1 MKTTFSMTAAK
12 TAVGIAIVVAAAA
25 TANAHSGAT
34 GIVKERMVAMGDM
47 GKVMKSLA
55 PMMRGELEYN
65 ADKVREGAAVI
76 QKHAGQE
83 GLVRLFPEGT
93 GDMPSVVSPAV
104 WNSPEEFA
112 ELAETLAVYAEG
124 LGLAADNPPSMGAG
138 GAGGAAGGAGAM
150 MGGTGGASSMMGGS
164 GGASA
169 MMGGSGN
176 AGNTGNSGNPGGTSS
191 MMGGASG
198 AASGM
203 MGGVASAPSL
213 EKLAALP
220 VNQVFAGVGKTCA
233 ACHGKYRLEAK

>member
-1 MKTTFSMTAAK
+1 MKSTFSMTAAK

-55 PMMRGELEYN
+55 PMMRGELEYD

-76 QKHAGQE
+76 QKHAGQD

-93 GDMPSVVSPAV
+93 GDMPSVASPAV
-104 WNSPEEFA
+104 WSSPEEFA

-124 LGLAADNPPSMGAG
+124 LALAADNPPSMGA
-138 GAGGAAGGAGAM
+138 AGAAGGAGAM

-176 AGNTGNSGNPGGTSS
+176 TGNAGNAGNPGGTSS

>member
-1 MKTTFSMTAAK
+1 MKSTFSMTAAK

-55 PMMRGELEYN
+55 PMMRGEVEYD
-65 ADKVREGAAVI
+65 ADKVRDGAEVI
-76 QKHAGQE
+76 QKHAGQD

-93 GDMPSVVSPAV
+93 GDMPSVASPAV
-104 WNSPEEFA
+104 WSSPEEFA

-124 LGLAADNPPSMGAG
+124 LALAADNPPTMGAG
-138 GAGGAAGGAGAM
+138 GASGGAGAM

-176 AGNTGNSGNPGGTSS
+176 SGNVGNSGGTSS